1 MKREMVLTNAQI
13 ITRNELFRGTV
24 RVMDGIITGID
35 RGKSMGLPS
44 IDLEEDYL
52 LPGLVELH
60 TDNLEKHFVPRP
72 GVRWPSM
79 AAMLSHD
86 ASIVAAGITTVF
98 DALAIGDSLENST
111 RLRDLKEMVEAIET
125 AQEKGILRADHFLHL
140 RCEIGYPQVLDLFES
155 FVNDPLVK
163 FTSLMDHTPGQ
174 RQFTRIEKFHQYY
187 QGKYGFTQAE
197 MEKLVRQR
205 LENQVKYARKHRAA
219 LLEVCRRL
227 GLPVASHDDTTA
239 DHVIEAAS
247 EGIVVSE
254 FPTTIEAAQTARRL
268 GLNVLV
274 GGPNLV
280 LGGSHSGNVS
290 ALELARLHL
299 VDVFSSDYVPGSL
312 IQGVFL
318 MHQQLEVPLPEAV
331 AKITI
336 NPAQIASLADR
347 GAIQLGNRADLI
359 RVKLDRS
366 IPVIRNVWRSG
377 QIVF

>member
-13 ITRNELFRGTV
+13 ITRNELFGGTV

-35 RGKSMGLPS
+35 QGKSMGLPS
-44 IDLEEDYL
+44 IDLEGDYL

-111 RLRDLKEMVEAIET
+111 RLRDLQEMVEAIEG
-125 AQEKGILRADHFLHL
+125 AQEKGILRADHLLHL
-140 RCEIGYPQVLDLFES
+140 RCEIGYPQVLSLFES
-155 FVNDPLVK
+155 FVNNPLVK

-174 RQFTRIEKFHQYY
+174 RQFTRIEKLYQYY
-187 QGKYGFTQAE
+187 QGKYGFTEAE
-197 MEKLVRQR
+197 MEKLVQQR
-205 LENQVKYARKHRAA
+205 LENQVKYARKHRVA

-239 DHVIEAAS
+239 DHVMEAAS

-268 GLNVLV
+268 GLNILV
-274 GGPNLV
+274 GAPNLV

-312 IQGVFL
+312 LQGVFL
-318 MHQQLEVPLPEAV
+318 IHQQLEMPLPEAV

-359 RVKLDRS
+359 RVKLDRT